1 MKTEKITKTKNND
14 VFYYYNFFKKMEA
27 MSIINF

>member
-14 VFYYYNFFKKMEA
+14 VFYCYNFKKMEA